1 MIFLTIHLRLI
12 WKKQKA
18 LFITSQ
24 TDTTSLKIEANN
36 SDIDKLE
43 NAPVDLS
50 KLSIVIDNHAVKK
63 TVNDKFVIKVGWSRR
78 LIVTQM
84 LKRFKTRYLV
94 LLI

>member
-1 MIFLTIHLRLI
+1 MYLKLI
-12 WKKQKA
+12 WKKQKT

-36 SDIDKLE
+36 SDIDKLK

-78 LIVTQM
+78 LIATQM

>member
-1 MIFLTIHLRLI
+1 M
-12 WKKQKA
+12 
-18 LFITSQ
+18 
-24 TDTTSLKIEANN
+24 NN
-36 SDIDKLE
+36 SDIDKLK